1 MADIVIKNARVHN
14 LRGVDVTIP
23 RDSLTVVTGLSGSGK
38 SSLAFDTLY
47 AEGQRRYVESL
58 SAYARQ
64 FLDRMQKPDVEKIEG
79 LSPAISIEQRTT
91 SGNPRSIVA
100 TVTEIHDYLRILYGS
115 IAVPHCPHCG
125 RPVTRQSAEQI
136 VEAILGACAPA
147 ALVPARGD
155 AALVPSPSAG
165 ASAASPLVRGANE
178 HQAPS
183 TRSAQPTASTS
194 EAKAPSTRI
203 IIYAPLVKGKKGRHE
218 ETLSAVKRNGF
229 ARVRIDGTIYPVDEL
244 PEIDKKKAH
253 TIDVVVDRLAIS
265 AAPDATLRTRLTD
278 SVELALKTGK
288 GIMEVEWLAPA
299 ALVPSLSAG
308 AFAAPPLELSRGK
321 AALVQGADTKHQAP
335 STRSA
340 QPTASTRSASPSA
353 TTYSELNACVECGIS
368 FDELKAR
375 SFSFN
380 SPFGACPTC
389 SGLGQLYYFDEDLV
403 VPDKSLPLEEAIHPW
418 RRMGQMNILY
428 HKELLAHIAKQYKVK
443 LSTPYEKLPAKF
455 RHGLMHGFKDDL
467 VLPWRRVDR
476 PFEGVLA
483 SLQRRLDEAEDDEM
497 RAKFEAYQ
505 SFRTCPDCHGSRLRP
520 ESRAATVA
528 GKSIVEVMAMPVTE
542 ALEFFKAMLVLT
554 PSASASAASPLVP
567 SPSASASAASPLVL
581 TPSASASAASP
592 LVLSRGKAALVQG
605 ADKHQAP
612 GTSSAQPS
620 ASTLLPSAK
629 LAGLKDIIA
638 EIVRRLQFLLDVGL
652 DYLTLDRAASTL
664 SGGEMQRIRLAT
676 QIGSGLTGVLYVLDE
691 PTIGLHPRDNERLIS
706 TLKGLRDRG
715 NTVVVV
721 EHDEEMMR
729 AADYIVDLG
738 PGAGREGGQVMY
750 QGDFKGLLKAKSLT
764 ADYLTGRRRVVPSP
778 SVGASAP
785 SALVPSPSAGA
796 SAASPL
802 VLSRGKA
809 ALVQGA
815 GKHQAPS
822 TRSAQPTASTKFLT
836 ISGCAEHNLKNVTAR
851 FPVGA
856 FTVVTGVSGSGKS
869 TLVDETLKRALL
881 QKFYRAKDVP
891 GKYKKLSGWENFDK
905 VVEIDQSPIGRTPR
919 SNPATYV
926 GFFSEIRELFARTE
940 SARARGYTAGRFSF
954 NVKGGRCETCGGD
967 GLQKL
972 EMSFLP
978 DIYVTCDQ
986 CGGKRFNAETLEVT
1000 YGGKNIADVLE
1011 MTVAEGCE
1019 FFAKV
1024 PSLARKLQT
1033 LADVGLGYVALG
1045 QSATTLSGGEAQRI
1059 KLATE
1064 LSRRSTGRTLYLLDE
1079 PTTGLHFDDVAKLM
1093 KLLLRL
1099 RDQGNTIIVI
1109 EHNLDVIRCADWIVD
1124 LGPGGG
1130 DAGGELVC
1138 EGPVAAVKACPCS
1151 ATAKF
1156 I

>member
-1 MADIVIKNARVHN
+1 MDITIKNARVHN
-14 LRGVDVTIP
+14 LRGIDVTIP
-23 RDSLTVVTGLSGSGK
+23 RNSLTVVTGLSGSGK

-115 IAVPHCPHCG
+115 IAVAHCPKCG
-125 RPVTRQSAEQI
+125 KPVVKQSAEQI
-136 VEAILGACAPA
+136 VESILGNQGGA
-147 ALVPARGD
+147 A
-155 AALVPSPSAG
+155 
-165 ASAASPLVRGANE
+165 
-178 HQAPS
+178 
-183 TRSAQPTASTS
+183 
-194 EAKAPSTRI
+194 KI

-218 ETLSAVKRNGF
+218 ETLAAVKRNGF
-229 ARVRIDGTIYPVDEL
+229 ARVRIDGTTYPIDEL
-244 PEIDKKKAH
+244 PELDKKKAH
-253 TIDVVVDRLAIS
+253 NIDVVVDRLVIPAE
-265 AAPDATLRTRLTD
+265 PDAAFKTRLTD

-288 GIMEVEWLAPA
+288 GILVVGASLRDASGRVGDAPLPEV
-299 ALVPSLSAG
+299 
-308 AFAAPPLELSRGK
+308 
-321 AALVQGADTKHQAP
+321 
-335 STRSA
+335 
-340 QPTASTRSASPSA
+340 
-353 TTYSELNACVECGIS
+353 TYSELNACPDCGIS

-389 SGLGQLYYFDEDLV
+389 AGLGQLYYFDEDLV

-520 ESRAATVA
+520 ESRAATVM

-542 ALEFFKAMLVLT
+542 ALEFFKKFAAGASRPSLVVRGRVGD
-554 PSASASAASPLVP
+554 ASI
-567 SPSASASAASPLVL
+567 
-581 TPSASASAASP
+581 
-592 LVLSRGKAALVQG
+592 
-605 ADKHQAP
+605 
-612 GTSSAQPS
+612 
-620 ASTLLPSAK
+620 PSAK

-738 PGAGREGGQVMY
+738 PGAGREGGKVMY

-764 ADYLTGRRRVVPSP
+764 ADYLTGRKSVTGSGESETV
-778 SVGASAP
+778 VGARLRRDRGRLGEP
-785 SALVPSPSAGA
+785 SLPASKA
-796 SAASPL
+796 SAASLP
-802 VLSRGKA
+802 
-809 ALVQGA
+809 
-815 GKHQAPS
+815 HC
-822 TRSAQPTASTKFLT
+822 LT
-836 ISGCAEHNLKNVTAR
+836 ISGCTEHNLKNITAH

-881 QKFYRAKDVP
+881 QKFYHAKATP
-891 GKYKKLSGWENFDK
+891 GKYKKITGFENFDK

-926 GFFSEIRELFARTE
+926 GFFSEIRELFAKTE

-978 DIYVTCDQ
+978 DVYVTCDQ
-986 CGGKRFNAETLEVT
+986 CGGKRFNSETLEVT

-1109 EHNLDVIRCADWIVD
+1109 EHNIDVIRCADWIVD

-1138 EGPVAAVKACPCS
+1138 EGPIEAVKACKS
-1151 ATAKF
+1151 SVTGRF
-1156 I
+1156 L

>member
-1 MADIVIKNARVHN
+1 M
-14 LRGVDVTIP
+14 
-23 RDSLTVVTGLSGSGK
+23 
-38 SSLAFDTLY
+38 
-47 AEGQRRYVESL
+47 
-58 SAYARQ
+58 
-64 FLDRMQKPDVEKIEG
+64 
-79 LSPAISIEQRTT
+79 
-91 SGNPRSIVA
+91 
-100 TVTEIHDYLRILYGS
+100 
-115 IAVPHCPHCG
+115 
-125 RPVTRQSAEQI
+125 
-136 VEAILGACAPA
+136 
-147 ALVPARGD
+147 
-155 AALVPSPSAG
+155 
-165 ASAASPLVRGANE
+165 
-178 HQAPS
+178 
-183 TRSAQPTASTS
+183 
-194 EAKAPSTRI
+194 
-203 IIYAPLVKGKKGRHE
+203 
-218 ETLSAVKRNGF
+218 
-229 ARVRIDGTIYPVDEL
+229 
-244 PEIDKKKAH
+244 
-253 TIDVVVDRLAIS
+253 
-265 AAPDATLRTRLTD
+265 
-278 SVELALKTGK
+278 
-288 GIMEVEWLAPA
+288 
-299 ALVPSLSAG
+299 
-308 AFAAPPLELSRGK
+308 
-321 AALVQGADTKHQAP
+321 
-335 STRSA
+335 
-340 QPTASTRSASPSA
+340 
-353 TTYSELNACVECGIS
+353 NACVDCGIS

-389 SGLGQLYYFDEDLV
+389 AGLGQLYYFDEDLV

-542 ALEFFKAMLVLT
+542 ALEFFKKFAAGASRPSLVVRGRVGD
-554 PSASASAASPLVP
+554 AS
-567 SPSASASAASPLVL
+567 
-581 TPSASASAASP
+581 
-592 LVLSRGKAALVQG
+592 
-605 ADKHQAP
+605 
-612 GTSSAQPS
+612 
-620 ASTLLPSAK
+620 LPSAK

-738 PGAGREGGQVMY
+738 PGAGREGGKVMY

-764 ADYLTGRRRVVPSP
+764 ADYLTGRKKVMTADGRRPTV
-778 SVGASAP
+778 ASRQ
-785 SALVPSPSAGA
+785 SSNQ
-796 SAASPL
+796 
-802 VLSRGKA
+802 RGQTPPVKPRGLTPMVA
-809 ALVQGA
+809 TP
-815 GKHQAPS
+815 K
-822 TRSAQPTASTKFLT
+822 TFNFQP
-836 ISGCAEHNLKNVTAR
+836 
-851 FPVGA
+851 
-856 FTVVTGVSGSGKS
+856 
-869 TLVDETLKRALL
+869 LKRALL
-881 QKFYRAKDVP
+881 QKFYHAKATP
-891 GKYKKLSGWENFDK
+891 GKYKKITGFENFDK

-926 GFFSEIRELFARTE
+926 GFFSEIRELFAKTE

-978 DIYVTCDQ
+978 DVYVTCDQ
-986 CGGKRFNAETLEVT
+986 CGGKRFNSETLEVT

-1109 EHNLDVIRCADWIVD
+1109 EHNIDVIRCADWIVD

-1138 EGPVAAVKACPCS
+1138 EGHLETVKTCPRS
-1151 ATAKF
+1151 VTAKF

>member
-1 MADIVIKNARVHN
+1 MGNGERDI
-14 LRGVDVTIP
+14 
-23 RDSLTVVTGLSGSGK
+23 
-38 SSLAFDTLY
+38 
-47 AEGQRRYVESL
+47 
-58 SAYARQ
+58 
-64 FLDRMQKPDVEKIEG
+64 
-79 LSPAISIEQRTT
+79 
-91 SGNPRSIVA
+91 
-100 TVTEIHDYLRILYGS
+100 
-115 IAVPHCPHCG
+115 
-125 RPVTRQSAEQI
+125 
-136 VEAILGACAPA
+136 
-147 ALVPARGD
+147 
-155 AALVPSPSAG
+155 
-165 ASAASPLVRGANE
+165 
-178 HQAPS
+178 
-183 TRSAQPTASTS
+183 
-194 EAKAPSTRI
+194 
-203 IIYAPLVKGKKGRHE
+203 
-218 ETLSAVKRNGF
+218 
-229 ARVRIDGTIYPVDEL
+229 
-244 PEIDKKKAH
+244 
-253 TIDVVVDRLAIS
+253 
-265 AAPDATLRTRLTD
+265 
-278 SVELALKTGK
+278 
-288 GIMEVEWLAPA
+288 
-299 ALVPSLSAG
+299 
-308 AFAAPPLELSRGK
+308 
-321 AALVQGADTKHQAP
+321 
-335 STRSA
+335 
-340 QPTASTRSASPSA
+340 
-353 TTYSELNACVECGIS
+353 YSELNACPDCGIS

-389 SGLGQLYYFDEDLV
+389 AGLGQLYYFDEDLV

-428 HKELLAHIAKQYKVK
+428 HKELLSQIAKQNKVK

-455 RHGLMHGFKDDL
+455 RHGLMHGFKEDL

-505 SFRTCPDCHGSRLRP
+505 SFRTCPDCGGSRLRP

-542 ALEFFKAMLVLT
+542 ALEFFSAIQDYANGVVSDRGATLT
-554 PSASASAASPLVP
+554 DSNRL
-567 SPSASASAASPLVL
+567 
-581 TPSASASAASP
+581 
-592 LVLSRGKAALVQG
+592 
-605 ADKHQAP
+605 H
-612 GTSSAQPS
+612 
-620 ASTLLPSAK
+620 
-629 LAGLKDIIA
+629 GLKDIIA

-729 AADYIVDLG
+729 NADYIVDLG
-738 PGAGREGGQVMY
+738 PGAGREGGKVMY
-750 QGDFKGLLKAKSLT
+750 QGDFKGLLKSKSLT
-764 ADYLTGRRRVVPSP
+764 ADYLTGRKRVVT
-778 SVGASAP
+778 ADD
-785 SALVPSPSAGA
+785 
-796 SAASPL
+796 
-802 VLSRGKA
+802 R
-809 ALVQGA
+809 
-815 GKHQAPS
+815 
-822 TRSAQPTASTKFLT
+822 QPTVASRKSNGLSGDGCRLSKNSAYLT
-836 ISGCAEHNLKNVTAR
+836 ISGCTEHNLKNITAR

-881 QKFYRAKDVP
+881 QKFYHAKAVP
-891 GKYKKLSGWENFDK
+891 GKFKKLTGFENFDK
-905 VVEIDQSPIGRTPR
+905 IVEIDQSPIGRTPR

-926 GFFSEIRELFARTE
+926 GFFSEIRELFAKTE

-978 DIYVTCDQ
+978 DVYVTCDQ

-1033 LADVGLGYVALG
+1033 LVDVGLGYVALG

-1109 EHNLDVIRCADWIVD
+1109 EHNVDVMRCADWIVD

-1138 EGPVAAVKACPCS
+1138 EGPISAIKACKS
-1151 ATAKF
+1151 SITGRF
-1156 I
+1156 L

>member
-1 MADIVIKNARVHN
+1 MDITIKNARVHN
-14 LRGVDVTIP
+14 LRGIDVTIP
-23 RDSLTVVTGLSGSGK
+23 RNSLTVVTGLSGSGK

-115 IAVPHCPHCG
+115 IAVAHCPKCG
-125 RPVTRQSAEQI
+125 KPVVKQSAEQI
-136 VEAILGACAPA
+136 VESILGNQGGA
-147 ALVPARGD
+147 A
-155 AALVPSPSAG
+155 
-165 ASAASPLVRGANE
+165 
-178 HQAPS
+178 
-183 TRSAQPTASTS
+183 
-194 EAKAPSTRI
+194 KI

-218 ETLSAVKRNGF
+218 ETLAAVKRNGF
-229 ARVRIDGTIYPVDEL
+229 ARVRIDGTTYPIDEL
-244 PEIDKKKAH
+244 PELDKKKAH
-253 TIDVVVDRLAIS
+253 NIDVVIDRLVIPAE
-265 AAPDATLRTRLTD
+265 PDAAFRTRITD

-288 GIMEVEWLAPA
+288 GIMMVEWIDSAEPKA
-299 ALVPSLSAG
+299 RGGERESEILSG
-308 AFAAPPLELSRGK
+308 AERKEPK
-321 AALVQGADTKHQAP
+321 ARDAERQ
-335 STRSA
+335 
-340 QPTASTRSASPSA
+340 
-353 TTYSELNACVECGIS
+353 TTYSELNACPDCGIS

-389 SGLGQLYYFDEDLV
+389 AGLGQLYYFDEDLV

-455 RHGLMHGFKDDL
+455 RNGLMHGFKDDL

-520 ESRAATVA
+520 ESRAATVM

-542 ALEFFKAMLVLT
+542 ALEFFKKFAAGASRPSLVVRGRVGD
-554 PSASASAASPLVP
+554 AS
-567 SPSASASAASPLVL
+567 
-581 TPSASASAASP
+581 
-592 LVLSRGKAALVQG
+592 
-605 ADKHQAP
+605 
-612 GTSSAQPS
+612 
-620 ASTLLPSAK
+620 LPSAK

-738 PGAGREGGQVMY
+738 PGAGREGGEVMY

-764 ADYLTGRRRVVPSP
+764 ADYLTGRKSVTGSGESETV
-778 SVGASAP
+778 VGARLRRDRGRLGEP
-785 SALVPSPSAGA
+785 SLPANKA
-796 SAASPL
+796 SAASLP
-802 VLSRGKA
+802 
-809 ALVQGA
+809 
-815 GKHQAPS
+815 HC
-822 TRSAQPTASTKFLT
+822 LT
-836 ISGCAEHNLKNVTAR
+836 ISGCTEHNLKNITAH

-881 QKFYRAKDVP
+881 QKFYHAKATP
-891 GKYKKLSGWENFDK
+891 GKYKKITGFENFDK

-926 GFFSEIRELFARTE
+926 GFFSEIRELFAKTE

-978 DIYVTCDQ
+978 DVYVTCDQ
-986 CGGKRFNAETLEVT
+986 CGGKRFNSETLEVT

-1109 EHNLDVIRCADWIVD
+1109 EHNIDVIRCADWIVD

-1138 EGPVAAVKACPCS
+1138 EGPIEAVKACKS
-1151 ATAKF
+1151 SVTGRF
-1156 I
+1156 L